1 VRLAIFILLAIS
13 SFLPA
18 RAQPADFYSVTA
30 EIDSAS
36 KKFREASVIKL
47 PPDSKDTSAWNKE
60 TARAIDALTA
70 FELTRNQLISK
81 LKGTTYPDFY
91 FEDYTGKNYSLSD
104 FSREKVILNFNYSF
118 CDFCMNQIDS
128 LVKLSVGKCKVIV
141 LLYDNKEN
149 VTDVFE
155 RFGNKVLL
163 GFTSREVFS
172 RYNMKTGSFSIFL
185 FEKDREFYDFY
196 AGSLKDVTSFYLKLR
211 EF

>member
-13 SFLPA
+13 SFLPG
-18 RAQPADFYSVTA
+18 RAQPVDFYSVTA
-30 EIDSAS
+30 EIDSAA

-47 PPDSKDTSAWNKE
+47 PPDSKDTSAWHKE
-60 TARAIDALTA
+60 TARAIEALTA

-172 RYNMKTGSFSIFL
+172 RYSMKTGSFSIFL
-185 FEKDREFYDFY
+185 FGKDREFYDFY
-196 AGSLKDVTSFYLKLR
+196 AGSLEDVASFYPRLR